1 MIRSSHRLAAKRAV
15 EHKERELEW
24 HAVQRA
30 TRLPARLVF
39 EVVAHD
45 GQEELE
51 RPVNS
56 LIWSGLAG
64 GIMITFSLIG
74 MAILRVHLPDVSWR
88 PLVEYFGYSF
98 GFLLVVLGRL
108 QLFTENTITTVVPVY
123 ANPTR
128 ENLSHMMLLW
138 GVVLGA
144 NIFGAAITTA
154 FLTFTSVF
162 GADMHQAMADISL
175 HATEH
180 APFDAFIKAI
190 PAGVL
195 IAAIVWILPTTTNGF
210 WVVMLFTYLIA
221 LCGFTHVVAGSAE
234 VTYLIWNNQLS
245 IWNGFSGF
253 IVPVLIG
260 NVVGGTAIFSFAIWS
275 QIRLE
280 TKIPTATT
288 KDDVA
293 AADE

>member
-1 MIRSSHRLAAKRAV
+1 MIRSSQRLAAKRAV
-15 EHKERELEW
+15 LDKEREMEW

-56 LIWSGLAG
+56 LIWSGVAG

-74 MAILRVHLPDVSWR
+74 MAILRVHLPDASWR

-123 ANPTR
+123 VNPTK
-128 ENLSHMMLLW
+128 ENFSRMALLW
-138 GVVLGA
+138 LVVLGA
-144 NIFGAAITTA
+144 NIFGTSITTA
-154 FLTFTSVF
+154 FLTFTTVF
-162 GADMHQAMADISL
+162 GAEMQQAMLDISA
-175 HATEH
+175 HATSH
-180 APFDAFIKAI
+180 QPFDAFIKAI

-234 VTYLIWNNQLS
+234 VAYLIWHGQLGV
-245 IWNGFSGF
+245 WEGLTNF
-253 IVPVLIG
+253 IIPVLIG

-280 TKIPTATT
+280 TQRPASSSNEDKVVE
-288 KDDVA
+288 K
-293 AADE
+293 